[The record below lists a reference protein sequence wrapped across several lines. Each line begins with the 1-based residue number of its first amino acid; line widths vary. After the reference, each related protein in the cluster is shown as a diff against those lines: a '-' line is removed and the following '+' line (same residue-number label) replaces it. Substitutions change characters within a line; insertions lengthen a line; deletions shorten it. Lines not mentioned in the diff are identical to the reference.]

1 MLAGAN
7 AVRYRVE
14 GPFESVTQAARRS
27 DVVEVAYDP
36 QWSVEGTVYDSLLHA
51 PLPGADVWVRLR
63 RPGPVPAGGDRLRRG
78 AGLDEIPEIALK
90 PVI

>member
-63 RPGPVPAGGDRLRRG
+63 RPVQCQQVATGCGVVLVWTKY
-78 AGLDEIPEIALK
+78 LK
-90 PVI
+90 